1 MIHGANIKL
10 SIIIVNIFNHKSA
23 KLVSE
28 LKKKK
33 LVQIQSRIKLKI
45 VICF

>member
-1 MIHGANIKL
+1 MIHEANIKL

-28 LKKKK
+28 YKKK